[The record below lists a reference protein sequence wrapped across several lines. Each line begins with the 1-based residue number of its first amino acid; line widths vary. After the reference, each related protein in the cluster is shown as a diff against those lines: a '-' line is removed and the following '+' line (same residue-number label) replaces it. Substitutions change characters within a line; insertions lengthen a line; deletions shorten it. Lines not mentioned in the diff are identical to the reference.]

1 MHNYTSKI
9 KILFRSELYMLILNY
24 PKLYLEVTIGI
35 LIVNSGKFK
44 FMKTK
49 QKNNPTSI
57 SIVKT
62 H

>member
-1 MHNYTSKI
+1 
-9 KILFRSELYMLILNY
+9 MLIFNY